1 MLPKSIRWRL
11 PLSYASIALLAALAL
26 GVVLLTTLRSYYGM
40 IEHEKMVDNAQ
51 FISDTVGRMYAQER
65 PQDTINAQM
74 NTLSFV
80 SQVRIRLYDPKNNLL
95 IDTGNPFDKQVVS
108 INYPGAPPGA
118 SALFFSR
125 TEMLPQS
132 QDSSTS
138 GDVPNGYWVYRTTK
152 VDSTR
157 SLSEA
162 IQVMPAQPAEAD
174 AQGNWVF
181 VTAEPGANPDIY
193 GLTGGTSVSRPV
205 DGQTPTAGDGHELPS
220 QPPVD
225 QLAIALSGSPFGVG
239 LRRQVS
245 YSAHSGESVE
255 VPIHD
260 DKAGMLGLVE
270 VSNGPAYGT
279 EIIEGM
285 TWVLVGAGA
294 VAVLLAAAVGWFIS
308 RTMTAPLL
316 LLTTATTQMA
326 KGELSTRADL
336 KRDDEFG
343 VLAHSFDEMAQ
354 RVEATVIALRRFV
367 ADAAHQ
373 IHTPLTAVHADLELA
388 ASEPDDARR
397 QLFIERALFQLK
409 RLEMLTN
416 DLLDLSRLEAR
427 AVDDRR
433 TLVDLVLLVSE
444 ISEAFASR
452 AEQAG
457 IAFNLET
464 SQPSIVAQINEIQFR
479 HAIGNLLD
487 NAIKFTPENGTI
499 TVSVRR
505 DGDQVELCVNDTG
518 IGISAEDLPQLFSRF
533 HRGRNAAAYP
543 GSGLGLAIIKAIID
557 GHHGQISV
565 ASSAGNGTHFA
576 LRVPSGAT

>member
-26 GVVLLTTLRSYYGM
+26 GVVLITTLRGYYGM

-51 FISDTVGRMYAQER
+51 FISDIAGRMYTQAR

-118 SALFFSR
+118 SAIFFSSGQKM
-125 TEMLPQS
+125 TQP
-132 QDSSTS
+132 S
-138 GDVPNGYWVYRTTK
+138 GDGSASDEVPNGYWVYRTTK
-152 VDSTR
+152 VDSAR

-162 IQVMPAQPAEAD
+162 FQVIPSQPAESD
-174 AQGNWVF
+174 IQGNWVF
-181 VTAEPGANPDIY
+181 VTAEPGGNNIY
-193 GLTGGTSVSRPV
+193 GMSSGSSVTRPV
-205 DGQTPTAGDGHELPS
+205 TANDQASPD

-225 QLAIALSGSPFGVG
+225 QFSIALAGSPFGVG
-239 LRRQVS
+239 LRREVS
-245 YSAHSGESVE
+245 YSVHSAESVE
-255 VPIHD
+255 VPIHN
-260 DKAGMLGLVE
+260 DKADMLGLVE

-294 VAVLLAAAVGWFIS
+294 VAVLLAAAVGWVIS

-316 LLTTATTQMA
+316 LLTTATAQMA
-326 KGELSTRADL
+326 NGELSTRVDL

-343 VLAHSFDEMAQ
+343 LLARSFDEMAQ
-354 RVEATVIALRRFV
+354 RVEATVTALRRFV

-397 QLFIERALFQLK
+397 QMFIERALSQLK
-409 RLEMLTN
+409 RLEALTN

-427 AVDDRR
+427 VVDERR
-433 TLVDLVLLVSE
+433 SLVDLVVLVSE

-464 SQPSIVAQINEIQFR
+464 SQPSIVAKINEFQFR
-479 HAIGNLLD
+479 HAISNLLD

-499 TVSVRR
+499 TVSVQR

-518 IGISAEDLPQLFSRF
+518 IGISADDLPQLFSRF

-557 GHHGQISV
+557 GHHGQIRV
-565 ASSAGNGTHFA
+565 ESSAGNGTHFA
-576 LRVPSGAT
+576 LRVPSGAA